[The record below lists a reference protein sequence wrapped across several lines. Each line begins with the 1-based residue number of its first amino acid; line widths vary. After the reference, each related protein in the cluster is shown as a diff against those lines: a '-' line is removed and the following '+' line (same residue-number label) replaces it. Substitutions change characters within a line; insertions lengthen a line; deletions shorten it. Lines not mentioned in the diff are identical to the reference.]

1 MEQRL
6 QKQVNFDDSGGLLIL
21 FPNQDDFIVWR
32 LKKEKNVY
40 PWLLIILM
48 ENQEEIKIKEIRD
61 ESEFSFL
68 FLSKDV
74 SFLKE
79 VRMEHIPLFK
89 KKPT

>member
-1 MEQRL
+1 
-6 QKQVNFDDSGGLLIL
+6 
-21 FPNQDDFIVWR
+21 
-32 LKKEKNVY
+32 
-40 PWLLIILM
+40 M